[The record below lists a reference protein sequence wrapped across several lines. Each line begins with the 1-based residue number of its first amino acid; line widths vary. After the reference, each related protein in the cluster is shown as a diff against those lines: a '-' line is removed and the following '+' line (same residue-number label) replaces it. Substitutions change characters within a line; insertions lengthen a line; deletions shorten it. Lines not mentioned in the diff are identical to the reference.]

1 MKSLVFLV
9 AFLLAAG
16 CGLASG
22 AGDSLVEGPLPSAQ
36 TEIGR
41 VARGPAYY
49 CGDIGYVDMGAA
61 VDGPA
66 YFFRRRDGAIIGHCG
81 GYCMGDPEHRC
92 ARECPP
98 PGWTCTRRLPQRGSS
113 GG

>member
-1 MKSLVFLV
+1 MKSLVFIA
-9 AFLLAAG
+9 AFLLAVG
-16 CGLASG
+16 CGIASDG
-22 AGDSLVEGPLPSAQ
+22 LVDGPLPPPS
-36 TEIGR
+36 TEIGK

-81 GYCMGDPEHRC
+81 GYCMGDPGNSC

-98 PGWTCTRRLPQRGSS
+98 PGWTCTRRMPERTRRG
-113 GG
+113 G